1 MQEQENLGIIIYG
14 FGIAGRWASDRLK
27 NVIGFLDTDR
37 KKWGKQYNGISVYSP
52 RFFEE
57 IDTTQILVV
66 VSAVDIFDIIPLL
79 RAYNV
84 SSWESLSKYINLREP
99 LLNRTGENDSFLEYS
114 LRTVKNCHDAF
125 LSDESLCIR
134 SVDLVITE
142 KCTLRC
148 KDCANL
154 MQFFE
159 KPRNLEFNQVVDG
172 IRKLASKCSFI
183 NEVRVI
189 GGEPFINKQIYRILE
204 TILRIENIGS
214 IVIYTNGMIP
224 PKGEHASLLSHPK
237 IHFSVTDYGALG
249 KNTVKTISFLEANN
263 ISFRVHPPENWTD
276 SGRFEYYERDDSDLK
291 KIFADCCGKNL
302 YTLVEDKLY
311 RCPFAANADTLG
323 AIPEDASNSVKVGSS
338 KELVSRYVRD
348 IEFLPACNFC
358 PGRSFDAPEIIPAVQ
373 VKSPIPY
380 KKMAMK

>member
-1 MQEQENLGIIIYG
+1 MQEQENIGIIVYG

-66 VSAVDIFDIIPLL
+66 VSSVDIFDIIPLL

-84 SSWESLSKYINLREP
+84 SSWESLSKYIDLREP
-99 LLNRTGENDSFLEYS
+99 LLNRTGESDSFLEYS

-125 LSDESLCIR
+125 LSDELLWIR

-159 KPRNLEFNQVVDG
+159 KPRNLEFNQVVGG
-172 IRKLASKCSFI
+172 IRELASKCSFI

-214 IVIYTNGMIP
+214 IVIYTNG
-224 PKGEHASLLSHPK
+224 
-237 IHFSVTDYGALG
+237 
-249 KNTVKTISFLEANN
+249 
-263 ISFRVHPPENWTD
+263 
-276 SGRFEYYERDDSDLK
+276 
-291 KIFADCCGKNL
+291 
-302 YTLVEDKLY
+302 
-311 RCPFAANADTLG
+311 
-323 AIPEDASNSVKVGSS
+323 IPEQVGAEVTI
-338 KELVSRYVRD
+338 K
-348 IEFLPACNFC
+348 A
-358 PGRSFDAPEIIPAVQ
+358 AAEI
-373 VKSPIPY
+373 
-380 KKMAMK
+380 